1 MDPICAVK
9 HPKEMGA
16 AVRES
21 SPVPWQMEELNGT
34 VMGKNN
40 EHG

>member
-1 MDPICAVK
+1 MDPVCAVE

-21 SPVPWQMEELNGT
+21 SPVPWQMGELNGT

-40 EHG
+40 EHV